1 MSSKNDKGKNNTLL
15 SPFKISLTINNQDDI
30 KWIKSLDSDK
40 IDKYIQAAITI
51 GRISMN
57 FTNMTFRPDDYFN
70 PIVNNICKQI
80 SPFINTCNSLEKRL
94 EYTDTNIQQYISNSL
109 SPLNEQLDIL
119 SDEVNRFTSSSRTS
133 SLKGKMG
140 ENKTYEM
147 IETFFHLQGDEVNIT
162 SASANESDIQVKTKY
177 GNILVEVK
185 TYTSTVSKKEKE
197 KFIRDMKTTKSKSGL
212 FISHTSKIVGIKEIS
227 WEILPTKQIIM
238 YVPQANFDNRLVTF
252 CLGFLKELMSHK
264 DPSLYKVNILET
276 WQVLENEFTELE
288 TYYKNVSKLSNIILQ
303 IQDSTHKQLSELYKE
318 TIDIE
323 SNLRHIIEKILTSV
337 RGHLERLSP
346 TCLMETKKSEIIK
359 LIDSLREKGDT
370 RYHEYQSIYQ
380 ISKDTDCSISLQKN
394 DILKWILYRKDK
406 KIATIKANK
415 NKVSIIID
423 SVQATIVIGK
433 DSINLI
439 KSLLSV

>member
-1 MSSKNDKGKNNTLL
+1 MTSKNGKCKYNSISSPMKITL
-15 SPFKISLTINNQDDI
+15 SITNDDDI
-30 KWIKSLDSDK
+30 RWIKSLHNDK
-40 IDKYIQAAITI
+40 RDKYIQAAITI
-51 GRISMN
+51 GRLSMN
-57 FTNMTFRPDDYFN
+57 FTNMTFNPQDYFN
-70 PIVNNICKQI
+70 PVVNNICKQI
-80 SPFINTCNSLEKRL
+80 SPFISTCNNLEKRL

-162 SASANESDIQVKTKY
+162 SANANESDIHIKTKY

-185 TYTSTVSKKEKE
+185 TYQSTVSKKEKE
-197 KFIRDMKTTKSKSGL
+197 KFIRDMKTTKSKSGI

-288 TYYKNVSKLSNIILQ
+288 SYYKNVSKLSNIILQ
-303 IQDSTHKQLSELYKE
+303 IQESTHKQLSELYKE
-318 TIDIE
+318 AIDIE
-323 SNLRHIIEKILTSV
+323 SNLRHIIEKILGSV
-337 RGHLERLSP
+337 RGHLERLTP
-346 TCLMETKKSEIIK
+346 NCLMETKKSDIIK
-359 LIDSLREKGDT
+359 LIDSLRERSDS
-370 RYHEYQSIYQ
+370 RYEAYQSIYQ
-380 ISKDTDCSISLQKN
+380 ISRDIDCSISVQKS
-394 DILKWILYRKDK
+394 DILKWILYRKDT
-406 KIATIKANK
+406 KIASLKANK

-423 SVQATIVIGK
+423 NVQATIVIGK

-439 KSLLSV
+439 RSLLSV

>member
-197 KFIRDMKTTKSKSGL
+197 KFIRDMKTTKSKSCII
-212 FISHTSKIVGIKEIS
+212 ISLKIPPDSFKYLIEGGAGSLLVIIIFS
-227 WEILPTKQIIM
+227 NFPILPF
-238 YVPQANFDNRLVTF
+238 NNCFLRL
-252 CLGFLKELMSHK
+252 L
-264 DPSLYKVNILET
+264 
-276 WQVLENEFTELE
+276 
-288 TYYKNVSKLSNIILQ
+288 
-303 IQDSTHKQLSELYKE
+303 
-318 TIDIE
+318 
-323 SNLRHIIEKILTSV
+323 
-337 RGHLERLSP
+337 
-346 TCLMETKKSEIIK
+346 
-359 LIDSLREKGDT
+359 
-370 RYHEYQSIYQ
+370 
-380 ISKDTDCSISLQKN
+380 
-394 DILKWILYRKDK
+394 
-406 KIATIKANK
+406 
-415 NKVSIIID
+415 
-423 SVQATIVIGK
+423 
-433 DSINLI
+433 
-439 KSLLSV
+439 